1 MKTGTVA
8 LWRNDFGFISPSDG
22 GSDVFCYFDSIE
34 GQEGF
39 RKLERGQK
47 VSFDVEIGP
56 KGKPQAAHVRVIQPP
71 TEKEE
76 DAKWNRL

>member
-22 GSDVFCYFDSIE
+22 GADVFCYFDSIE

-39 RKLERGQK
+39 RKLERGQR
-47 VSFDVEIGP
+47 VSYEVEIGP
-56 KGKPQAAHVRVIQPP
+56 KGKPQAAHVKVINQ
-71 TEKEE
+71 EHEE
-76 DAKWNRL
+76 DAKWNKL

>member
-8 LWRNDFGFISPSDG
+8 LWRNDFGFITPSEG
-22 GSDVFCYFDSIE
+22 GADIFVYFE
-34 GQEGF
+34 GVVGEGF

-47 VSFDVEIGP
+47 VTFDTEMGP
-56 KGKPQAAHVRVIQPP
+56 KGIQACNVKVVNQ
-71 TEKEE
+71 EKEE